1 MWEKNHSCP
10 AHGAA
15 AVSPQGNAQT
25 MKMAFQGHISV
36 FSGTPGKCALWIY
49 YVCITHYLATCKCGI
64 PLISSHTCVVMWEAL
79 PQSLSSV
86 SNLGCLHMSKPLF
99 VLHGSS
105 LVLRK
110 RRKESYVQ
118 KEQLWWTDHIL
129 WVHIW
134 VSTKKHTWSRWSLYI
149 QGQTQ
154 MAGSLQPVHWWG
166 IHFVQVAQWATPG
179 CSWVG
184 RMDAAPGERLW
195 PCTNPSHN
203 KGHRELWQESFLNT
217 INQFI
222 SQHINP

>member
-49 YVCITHYLATCKCGI
+49 YVCIIHYLATCKCGF

-110 RRKESYVQ
+110 CRKDSYVQ
-118 KEQLWWTDHIL
+118 KEQLWWTATFYGYTYGSVEKNTPDQDGPYTYRLRPRWLGVCNLSTDEEYIL
-129 WVHIW
+129 CRWLSEQLQVVPGWVEW
-134 VSTKKHTWSRWSLYI
+134 
-149 QGQTQ
+149 
-154 MAGSLQPVHWWG
+154 LQP
-166 IHFVQVAQWATPG
+166 QVTGCDLVVTLCTTQVTGNCGRKVSLTP
-179 CSWVG
+179 
-184 RMDAAPGERLW
+184 L
-195 PCTNPSHN
+195 TNLSVN
-203 KGHRELWQESFLNT
+203 
-217 INQFI
+217 I
-222 SQHINP
+222 